1 MGYNS
6 GVVLPAAIGRYVAM
20 VIKLRSDDRVILHA
34 IDLDVATEF
43 SLKELDKKCDL
54 LLFLA

>member
-34 IDLDVATEF
+34 IDLDVSTEF
-43 SLKELDKKCDL
+43 SLKKLDKKCDL